1 MGTTK
6 SAVELRQG
14 TASVAILDDHSLL
27 VDSLSSW
34 FAENATDFDV
44 VLTATSWTEFLS
56 SDRFPAQLV
65 LMDYHIAE
73 PVSIEA
79 RVLTCRVAGAKVIV
93 MSAFG
98 GSDLEKRILKAG
110 ADAFFQKSTSM
121 SDVVA
126 AARTILTMPSAAHS
140 ASAGYAVPHA
150 APGSA
155 GMTYPAVTAN
165 RPKLSASELDAL
177 ILYAR
182 GVSTKN
188 IAVEMNVQ
196 YETAKT
202 FLRRVR
208 EKYARAGRSAS
219 KRSELVRRAAED
231 GYLR

>member
-1 MGTTK
+1 MGTSK
-6 SAVELRQG
+6 PAVELLEH
-14 TASVAILDDHSLL
+14 TVSVAILDDHGLL

-34 FAENATDFDV
+34 FAENAPDFDV
-44 VLTATSWTEFLS
+44 VLKSTSWPEFLS
-56 SDRFPAQLV
+56 SESFPAQLV

-79 RVLTCRVAGAKVIV
+79 RVLTCRAAGAKVIV

-98 GSDLEKRILKAG
+98 GPDLEKRILHAG
-110 ADAFFQKSTSM
+110 ADAFFEKSTAM

-126 AARTILTMPSAAHS
+126 TARTLLKMPASPRPASTRADGLSGHAVNSTTAAAASHS
-140 ASAGYAVPHA
+140 S
-150 APGSA
+150 
-155 GMTYPAVTAN
+155 
-165 RPKLSASELDAL
+165 RPKLSSSEQEAL

-182 GVSTKN
+182 GGSTK
-188 IAVEMNVQ
+188 AVAVDMNVQ

-208 EKYARAGRSAS
+208 EKYARAGRPAS

-231 GYLR
+231 GYLT